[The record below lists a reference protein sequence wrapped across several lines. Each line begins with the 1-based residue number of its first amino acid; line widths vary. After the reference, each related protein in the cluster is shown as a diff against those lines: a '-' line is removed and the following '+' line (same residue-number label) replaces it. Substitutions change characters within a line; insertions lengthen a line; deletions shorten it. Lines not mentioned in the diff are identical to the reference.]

1 MRLPIMYKNKIKLLV
16 IGTTFGFMGLSSF
29 FISYFLYD
37 GYSNTK
43 VNIFTFTS
51 LAFSFITL
59 TLAYL
64 QSGSEAN
71 GISNTMSRDIDFI
84 YKKLYDEVSMLKEII
99 KNKGITGELN
109 SEEKDFI
116 IKETIKK
123 NSTDTIKE
131 IFNSES
137 DLLSKNIKENLIFDR
152 LIKSS
157 NDIIQRLKREIS
169 DLRLRANMNLT
180 IGMVITVCGLYLL
193 WSTVSIVDSSEL
205 LKQLA
210 SEGNDTNTKFFKNL
224 ILPIVPRILLIL
236 FIEVFAYFFLQL
248 YKSGLADIKYFQ
260 NELTNVE
267 SKLSAIEFS
276 YITNNQDGL
285 KISIESL
292 SKTER
297 NFILD
302 KGKTTIELEK
312 AKADTELSRSIIKII
327 PNIFGKSRR

>member
-1 MRLPIMYKNKIKLLV
+1 MSKNKIKLYISL
-16 IGTTFGFMGLSSF
+16 IILGIAGFSFMLISF
-29 FISYFLYD
+29 FSDGKYF
-37 GYSNTK
+37 SS
-43 VNIFTFTS
+43 VINIVTLIAIIVSFVS
-51 LAFSFITL
+51 LSL
-59 TLAYL
+59 VYL
-64 QSGSEAN
+64 QSGSEKD
-71 GISNTMSRDIDFI
+71 GISNTMSKDIDFI
-84 YKKLYDEVSMLKEII
+84 YKSLHNEINALKKTIR
-99 KNKGITGELN
+99 NKTLAGELN

-116 IKETIKK
+116 IKETIRK

-210 SEGNDTNTKFFKNL
+210 SEGDDTNTKFFKNL

-285 KISIESL
+285 KVSIESL

-327 PNIFGKSRR
+327 PNILGKSRR

>member
-1 MRLPIMYKNKIKLLV
+1 MYKNKIKLLFFG
-16 IGTTFGFMGLSSF
+16 ITFGFMGLLSF
-29 FISYFLYD
+29 LFSYFLYD
-37 GYSNTK
+37 GYYNVK
-43 VNIFTFTS
+43 LNIVTFTS
-51 LAFSFITL
+51 LAVSFVTL

-71 GISNTMSRDIDFI
+71 EMSKTMSRDISYI
-84 YKKLYDEVSMLKEII
+84 YRKLHNEVTELKKTIGNKEVA
-99 KNKGITGELN
+99 GELN

-116 IKETIKK
+116 INEIIRKNGTETIR
-123 NSTDTIKE
+123 E
-131 IFNSES
+131 IFNNES
-137 DLLSKNIKENLIFDR
+137 NLLSQNIKENLIFDKV
-152 LIKSS
+152 IESS
-157 NDIIQRLKREIS
+157 NNIIQRLKREIE
-169 DLRLRANMNLT
+169 DLRLRANMNLA
-180 IGMVITVCGLYLL
+180 IGMAITAGGLYLL
-193 WSTVSIVDSSEL
+193 WSTVSIIDSSEL

-210 SEGNDTNTKFFKNL
+210 SEGDDTNTKFLKNL
-224 ILPIVPRILLIL
+224 ILPIVPRVLLII

-260 NELTNVE
+260 NELTNIE
-267 SKLSAIEFS
+267 SKLSAVEFS

-285 KISIESL
+285 KVSIESL

-327 PNIFGKSRR
+327 PNILGKSRR